1 MTAGPAFAAESTQRD
16 GGADM
21 NQTSPVLHRRARQLR
36 PTRDVVARLADAGF
50 VPLILLALGVALTI
64 ESPYFFTHRNL
75 VNILLQAAIL
85 GIAAAGATF
94 VILAGDLDLSIG
106 SNIALSGVAA
116 AYGMTTLSHSVTV
129 GVLLGLGTGLA
140 IGAVNGFLATVLR
153 VPSFIATL
161 GTLVI
166 ASGVALWITNGATI
180 SGLPDTFGEIATKG
194 FLGLQDVVWI
204 MFAVFV
210 IGYVILHRT
219 TFGIRIFVVGGSNE
233 AARLSG
239 LSVGRVRV
247 MCFLVSGLSGAIAG
261 ILLAAQVQ
269 SGQPTVGTTLTLYA
283 TAAVVLGGTSIFG
296 GQGSIIRTFF
306 GVLLIATVQNGLDI
320 LGASY
325 AAQQVAVG
333 VVFVLAASSEL
344 IRRRL

>member
-1 MTAGPAFAAESTQRD
+1 MTAESAGVAESADRN
-16 GGADM
+16 GAVM
-21 NQTSPVLHRRARQLR
+21 SQTSIVRRRAAQLR
-36 PTRDVVARLADAGF
+36 PSRDVASRLVDAGF
-50 VPLILLALGVALTI
+50 VPLILVALGVALSVA
-64 ESPYFFTHRNL
+64 SPFFFTHRNL
-75 VNILLQAAIL
+75 VNILIQAAIL

-106 SNIALSGVAA
+106 SNIALSGVVA

-140 IGAVNGFLATVLR
+140 IGAVNGFLATVMR

-166 ASGVALWITNGATI
+166 ASGAALWVTNGATI
-180 SGLPDTFGEIATKG
+180 SGLPDAFGAVATDQ
-194 FLGLQDVVWI
+194 FLGLQYLVWI
-204 MFAVFV
+204 MFAAFAV
-210 IGYVILHRT
+210 GYVILHRST
-219 TFGIRIFVVGGSNE
+219 LGIRIFAVGGSKE

-239 LSVGRVRV
+239 MSVGWVRV
-247 MCFLVSGLSGAIAG
+247 LCFLVSGLSGGLAG

-344 IRRRL
+344 IRRKL

>member
-1 MTAGPAFAAESTQRD
+1 MTDERGAVAETLGPSGSDARVPNPSGHWRAG
-16 GGADM
+16 
-21 NQTSPVLHRRARQLR
+21 QLR
-36 PTRDVVARLADAGF
+36 PTRDAVSRLVDAGF
-50 VPLILLALGVALTI
+50 VPFILVVLGIALTAS
-64 ESPYFFTHRNL
+64 SPFFFTDRNL
-75 VNILLQAAIL
+75 VNILLQAAVL

-94 VILAGDLDLSIG
+94 VVVAGDLDLSIG

-116 AYGMTTLSHSVTV
+116 GYGMTTVSHSVTV

-140 IGAVNGFLATVLR
+140 IGAVNGFLATVLQ

-166 ASGVALWITNGATI
+166 ASGMALWLTNGATI
-180 SGLPDTFGEIATKG
+180 SGLPDGFGAIATNE
-194 FLGLQDVVWI
+194 FLGLQNLAWF
-204 MFAVFV
+204 MFAVFIV
-210 IGYVILHRT
+210 GYVVLHRT
-219 TFGIRIFVVGGSNE
+219 TFGVRIFAVGGNKE

-239 LSVGRVRV
+239 MSVARIRVL
-247 MCFLVSGLSGAIAG
+247 CFLVSGLSGGLAG
-261 ILLAAQVQ
+261 ILLAARVQ
-269 SGQPTVGTTLTLYA
+269 AGQPSVGTTLTLYA
-283 TAAVVLGGTSIFG
+283 TAAVILGGTSIFG

-306 GVLLIATVQNGLDI
+306 GVLLIATVENGLDI
-320 LGASY
+320 LGVSY